1 MPFASTTGLE
11 TSDYNADLHNEFHL
25 LTMLLNLVTSINNNG
40 GQPILHYDPMP
51 YKEVLGK
58 RLPSNIRMQDAVA
71 TLLVWNTEIVSV
83 GGHSLSSHEDV
94 PSSSKHQTTS
104 SVSPMDSY
112 QLFVIQQP
120 EDPWLMKYLATQDN
134 YRTCILVSGRS
145 CLSSLEFKWDS
156 LLSIP

>member
-1 MPFASTTGLE
+1 MMPFASTTGLE

-71 TLLVWNTEIVSV
+71 ILLVWNTEIVSV

-104 SVSPMDSY
+104 SVSP
-112 QLFVIQQP
+112 
-120 EDPWLMKYLATQDN
+120 
-134 YRTCILVSGRS
+134 
-145 CLSSLEFKWDS
+145 
-156 LLSIP
+156 